1 MLTRLAPFFLAL
13 AAAATPAAAE
23 GGVNLGILECKV
35 AGGFGYVLGSSRDMT
50 CTFKRSDGSRESY
63 SGAFD
68 RYGLDLGYTDER
80 WLYWGVFAPGD
91 VGKGALA
98 GTYGGA
104 GADVAAGL
112 GLGANA
118 LFGGSGDQIAL
129 QPVSV
134 NGNLGVGVAAGVAR
148 VTLRAGR

>member
-91 VGKGALA
+91 VGK
-98 GTYGGA
+98 
-104 GADVAAGL
+104 V
-112 GLGANA
+112 
-118 LFGGSGDQIAL
+118 
-129 QPVSV
+129 P
-134 NGNLGVGVAAGVAR
+134 
-148 VTLRAGR
+148 